1 MHWFKENKMLQV
13 INAELK
19 NDYKINV
26 EFNNGTKGTI
36 DFKKILEED
45 HREIIKELLDKKLF
59 NTVKVDLHT
68 LCWDNE
74 VDFAPDYLYEQIKW
88 S

>member
-1 MHWFKENKMLQV
+1 MIQV

-45 HREIIKELLDKKLF
+45 HREIIKELLNKELF
-59 NTVKVDLHT
+59 KTVRVDLHT
-68 LCWDNE
+68 LCWNNE
-74 VDFAPDYLYEQIKW
+74 VDFAPDYLYEQVKMQEKVA
-88 S
+88 